1 MGYTE
6 NGKVVIVAVGVLYYV
21 LTSSVSTGSPQPFKR
36 RGSRSTPLLSTTT
49 TNGIN
54 PLAAEGG
61 GEKFGNET
69 YFNDIGEICNA
80 EAVLQGGGLPASSGG
95 GGSTNL
101 AHRCRKLDI
110 GDIKKH
116 SLLMIKQEIL
126 RKLRLDESRLPNISA
141 AGHPIPAAYL
151 SEFFQG
157 QYQGDSPNTEF
168 DDDEHAKTEK
178 IIAFAKIGQKKIN
191 NHAIHHFSFSDKLG
205 NMKIE
210 GATLHVHV
218 KFLTPNADKKSYSIR
233 LMEIVPTLA
242 KGDSPV
248 SIQVGLFKPNSHT
261 TSTVTSGGRHR
272 PQTKWIQVEVKQ
284 ALVNWMAEKK
294 FGSSKKIALIIEA
307 VEANGLPSKDV
318 AIETATNDI
327 NNYPFIEVQVSE
339 NGKSR
344 PPRNLGMTCDENSQE
359 DRCCRYPLTVDFED
373 FGWDWIIAPK
383 KYDAN
388 YCSGKCPYAF
398 LQRYPHNHIVQ
409 QANPSGVGGP
419 CCAARKMS
427 SISMLYFDSD
437 SNIVFSVL
445 PGMVVD
451 KCGCS

>member
-178 IIAFAKIGQKKIN
+178 IIAFAKIGEFLFLLQTQ
-191 NHAIHHFSFSDKLG
+191 HF
-205 NMKIE
+205 
-210 GATLHVHV
+210 
-218 KFLTPNADKKSYSIR
+218 
-233 LMEIVPTLA
+233 
-242 KGDSPV
+242 
-248 SIQVGLFKPNSHT
+248 
-261 TSTVTSGGRHR
+261 
-272 PQTKWIQVEVKQ
+272 W
-284 ALVNWMAEKK
+284 
-294 FGSSKKIALIIEA
+294 
-307 VEANGLPSKDV
+307 
-318 AIETATNDI
+318 
-327 NNYPFIEVQVSE
+327 
-339 NGKSR
+339 
-344 PPRNLGMTCDENSQE
+344 
-359 DRCCRYPLTVDFED
+359 
-373 FGWDWIIAPK
+373 
-383 KYDAN
+383 
-388 YCSGKCPYAF
+388 
-398 LQRYPHNHIVQ
+398 
-409 QANPSGVGGP
+409 
-419 CCAARKMS
+419 
-427 SISMLYFDSD
+427 
-437 SNIVFSVL
+437 
-445 PGMVVD
+445 
-451 KCGCS
+451 